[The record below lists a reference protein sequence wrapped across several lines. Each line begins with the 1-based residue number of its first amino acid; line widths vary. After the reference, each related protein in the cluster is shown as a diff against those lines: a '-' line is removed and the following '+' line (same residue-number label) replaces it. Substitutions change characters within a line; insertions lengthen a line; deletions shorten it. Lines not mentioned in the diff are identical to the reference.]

1 MGKVWEKGV
10 AVIGISFEGESMEQI
25 VRMQRCGLCNSRVD
39 IREMKY
45 HKSGSYLMCRNCH
58 EKQSP
63 GAKVAVQ
70 TPAPA
75 IKSVNEVARKSPAK
89 VSYRCKNCS
98 YRFSRAQDYVFESC
112 PYCGKKTV
120 SVVER
125 SAAQAL
131 IDDAA

>member
-1 MGKVWEKGV
+1 
-10 AVIGISFEGESMEQI
+10 MEQS

-45 HKSGSYLMCRNCH
+45 HKSGEYLMCGSCH

-63 GAKVAVQ
+63 GTKVVTKA
-70 TPAPA
+70 PSPA
-75 IKSVNEVARKSPAK
+75 IKAVAEVAKKSPRK
-89 VSYRCKNCS
+89 ISYRCKNCS
-98 YRFSRAQDYVFESC
+98 YRFSRAQDYAFEAC

-125 SAAQAL
+125 SAAQTL
-131 IDDAA
+131 VDEAA